1 MRIFAAALAIVALTS
16 CTRAQEPAQQSM
28 QDTTDKIVKTD
39 AEWKQQLTPMQYRVL
54 REKGTEG
61 AGTGEYAYN
70 HDHGIYKCAGCGKEL
85 FNSETK
91 FESGTGW
98 PSFYQPIANDAVA
111 TETDRSWLGLARTE
125 VHCPRCGGH
134 LGHVFEDGPKPTAAL
149 KFEKQP

>member
-111 TETDRSWLGLARTE
+111 TENRSFLARPRAHRGALPALRRASWSRFRRWTE
-125 VHCPRCGGH
+125 AHGGAK
-134 LGHVFEDGPKPTAAL
+134 V
-149 KFEKQP
+149 